1 MSPSLTPSARQAHS
15 DPQPARPR
23 LRLFWL
29 PALVAAFCLSLA
41 SPQGFAQAASAGT
54 VEGRILNASSGNYLN
69 NARVRVQGTSIEA
82 FTDAFGEYRLSGVPA
97 GPVTL
102 EVFYTGLPSQT
113 ASVTVAAQEVARQ
126 DFRLGFN
133 LSLPEDETIFLEAF
147 TVTSARE
154 YDARAIAINEQRFS
168 SNLRNV
174 VSTDA
179 YGEVSQGNL
188 GEFMKHVPGV
198 TIEYNGQN
206 ASGIQVRGFG
216 SNYTGVTLDG
226 GTVASAASP
235 ASTQNHT
242 RGFGL
247 EQANINNLSR
257 IEVIKLPTPDYPS
270 NLLGGAVNLVSK
282 SAFERE
288 GPELRLSTYLSFNSE
303 YTDLEKTPGPG
314 RGDSFK
320 IRPSVEL
327 TWSQPI
333 NKRFGIVVTAA
344 SVNTFS
350 QTQETAIGR
359 TWTGT
364 GITIDTPRTNSFR
377 GDLNLNLT
385 ERNSGGIKFDWK
397 PWDRHVLSLSL
408 QANAFVSN
416 SRQNRVSYN
425 PSSYASWDEYT
436 TIGNVGTG
444 ANANQS
450 VTADDKH
457 GLTQALALNYRFTGE
472 DWNVEAGANRSTSWN
487 RNRDTDKGFFRNYTA
502 RARGVRQI
510 NFRDINNGEGS
521 PGVIELFDASGN
533 ALDTSSLD
541 NYLLETVS
549 SQPSNS
555 EDENTNA
562 RLAVT
567 RHIRGLPFSLAIKAG
582 GAYENFK
589 RDIDYQ
595 SYVYNYIGPGG
606 ALSNAAN
613 VATPYYDSSFGAF
626 SPGYTYPP
634 VQFASP
640 WLIYEAYQNNPGY
653 FVQSTGQ
660 ANDTLK
666 NSAIRSP
673 LLEETVTAGYLMADM
688 KFWQN
693 RLRVVGGVRY
703 EITETEGLGYKQTL
717 TGYERRANFNSR
729 EYDGFYPSAHVTL
742 NITDDLILRAA
753 YAKTIGRPP
762 TVDIVPNIYVGENT
776 GFDGTPGSYPG
787 WITSANTTL
796 VPWEADN
803 GDLTLQYY
811 LPRNGMVS
819 VGVFRKNISNFF
831 GTLATEVDAAIADSL
846 GLSHDHIGWYYST
859 RINAGDA
866 RIDGFEASYE
876 QSLGLFG
883 SWAEPYSIFANYTKL
898 DLEGQRTADFKD
910 FIPET
915 ANFGVRANFKRV
927 TAFAKWNYRGRQ
939 LREYKNNIGPGV
951 GEYIRAYPTIDVNLE
966 VMLTR
971 KISLFATARNLLN
984 EAYEWEIDGPGVPA
998 WSTLTSR
1005 SIYGTQFTLGVKGTF

>member
-1 MSPSLTPSARQAHS
+1 MSPSQTTRARQAHPS
-15 DPQPARPR
+15 PQPARPR
-23 LRLFWL
+23 LRFSWL
-29 PALVAAFCLSLA
+29 PALIAAICISLA
-41 SPQGFAQAASAGT
+41 TPQGAAQTSSAGT

-69 NARVRVQGTSIEA
+69 NARVRVKGTTIEA
-82 FTDAFGEYRLSGVPA
+82 FTDAFGEYRLTGVPA

-113 ASVTVAAQEVARQ
+113 AMVTVAAQEVARQ
-126 DFRLGFN
+126 DFRLGFA
-133 LSLPEDETIFLEAF
+133 LDSEDETIFLEAF

-168 SNLRNV
+168 ANLRNV

-179 YGEVSQGNL
+179 FGEVSQGNL
-188 GEFMKHVPGV
+188 GEFMKHIPGV
-198 TIEYNGQN
+198 TIEYSGQN

-226 GTVASAASP
+226 GTIASAASP
-235 ASTQNHT
+235 ASTQNHS
-242 RGFGL
+242 RSFGL

-257 IEVIKLPTPDYPS
+257 IEVVKLPTPDFPS

-288 GPELRLSTYLSFNSE
+288 RAELRVSTYLSFNSE
-303 YTDLEKTPGPG
+303 YLDLEETAGPG
-314 RGDSFK
+314 RDKSFK
-320 IRPSVEL
+320 IRPSIQL

-333 NKRFGIVVTAA
+333 NKRLGIVVTAA

-359 TWTGT
+359 TWTDGGAT
-364 GITIDTPRTNSFR
+364 LANPRTNTFR

-385 ERNSGGIKFDWK
+385 ERNSGGIKLDWK

-416 SRQNRVSYN
+416 SRQNRVSFN
-425 PSSYASWDEYT
+425 PATYASWDETT
-436 TIGNVGTG
+436 TIGTSTTNS
-444 ANANQS
+444 NANQS
-450 VTADDKH
+450 ATVDEKH
-457 GLTQALALNYRFTGE
+457 GLTQAVALNYRFTGE
-472 DWNVEAGANRSTSWN
+472 DWNVEAGFNRSTSWN

-502 RARGVRQI
+502 RARAVRQI
-510 NFRDINNGEGS
+510 NFRNINNGEGS
-521 PGVIELFDASGN
+521 PGVIELLDASGN
-533 ALDTSSLD
+533 PLEVSSLN
-541 NYLLETVS
+541 NYLLETVT
-549 SQPSNS
+549 SQPSDA
-555 EDENTNA
+555 EDRNTNG
-562 RLAVT
+562 RVAVT
-567 RHIRGLPFSLAIKAG
+567 RHIRGLPFSLSFKAG
-582 GAYENFK
+582 GAYENLK
-589 RDIDYQ
+589 RDINYQ
-595 SYVYNYIGPGG
+595 SFVYNYIGPGG
-606 ALSNAAN
+606 ALSNPAN
-613 VATPYYDSSFGAF
+613 VATPYLDSSFGAI
-626 SPGYTYPP
+626 SPGYTYPAI
-634 VQFASP
+634 QFASP
-640 WLIYEAYQNNPGY
+640 WLIYEAYRNNPGY
-653 FVQSTGQ
+653 FVQTTSQ
-660 ANDTLK
+660 ANDSIK
-666 NSAIRSP
+666 NAAVRSP
-673 LLEETVTAGYLMADM
+673 ALEETITAGYLMADM

-703 EITETEGLGYKQTL
+703 ELTETEGYGYKQTL
-717 TGYERRANFNSR
+717 TGYERRGYYNSR
-729 EYDGFYPSAHVTL
+729 EYDGYYPSAHVTF
-742 NITDDLILRAA
+742 NITEDLILRAA

-762 TVDIVPNIYVGENT
+762 TVDIVPNVYIGENT
-776 GFDGTPGSYPG
+776 GYNGAPGTYPG

-811 LPRNGMVS
+811 LPRSGMIS

-831 GTLATEVDAAIADSL
+831 GTLATEVDAAIAASL
-846 GLSHDHIGWYYST
+846 GLSSDYIGWYYST

-876 QSLGLFG
+876 QSLGMFG
-883 SWAEPYSIFANYTKL
+883 SWGEPYSIFANYTKL
-898 DLEGQRTADFKD
+898 DLDGQRAADFKD

-915 ANFGVRANFKRV
+915 ANLGVRANFKRV

-939 LREYKNNIGPGV
+939 LREYKNNIAPGA

-971 KISLFATARNLLN
+971 NLSLFATARNLLN

-998 WSTLTSR
+998 WSTLSSR
-1005 SIYGTQFTLGVKGTF
+1005 SVYGTQYTLGVKGTF